1 MAFVCSNPECN
12 VTETGKC
19 VDGFEVGECPHAQQ
33 DDSTVE
39 ESDKIPS
46 VELMASAATDDIVDI
61 NDGEILSVNSAA
73 DILRYGPSR
82 VITVIGPSDA
92 GKTTFALCLY
102 EAFQH
107 GPFDKWEFAG
117 SMTLTA
123 FEMRCHASRAKSG
136 NSVPQTH
143 RTPIGEVRF
152 LHLAVHNEISGR
164 LELLISDRSGE
175 HYEDVAN
182 GVEGCEQLHE
192 VTRADYILFFVDGKR
207 LTGDERHGIKS
218 DVGMLMRSLIEAG
231 ALGKTHCVGIVL
243 TKYDQVQLSPH
254 AERAEMD
261 FQGLMATLQDK
272 YGSSLASLK
281 EFRIAAR
288 SENTD
293 IDPLHGVVEL
303 LDDCVARTPAKKY
316 IPDQVVLPDRFFV
329 HLEIEDG
336 GAL

>member
-1 MAFVCSNPECN
+1 MALICTNPECN

-19 VDGFEVGECPHAQQ
+19 VDGFEVGECPHAQH
-33 DDSTVE
+33 DDSVVE
-39 ESDKIPS
+39 VSDDIPS
-46 VELMASAATDDIVDI
+46 VEPIVSALTDDIVDI
-61 NDGEILSVNSAA
+61 NDGEILFVNSAA
-73 DILRYGPSR
+73 DILRSGPSR

-102 EAFQH
+102 EAFQD

-123 FEMRCHASRAKSG
+123 FEKRAHTSRAKSG
-136 NSVPQTH
+136 NSTSQTH
-143 RTPIGEVRF
+143 RTPVGDVGF

-192 VTRADYILFFVDGKR
+192 VTRADYILFFVDGKK
-207 LTGDERHGIKS
+207 LAGDERHGVKA
-218 DVGMLMRSLIEAG
+218 DVGMLIRSLIEAG

-254 AERAEMD
+254 AERAEID

-272 YGSSLASLK
+272 YGPSLASLK

-293 IDPLHGVVEL
+293 IDPLHGVVKL
-303 LDDCVARTPAKKY
+303 LEDCVARRPDKKY
-316 IPDQVVLPDRFFV
+316 IPGKVILPDRIFL
-329 HLEIEDG
+329 HLNIEDG
-336 GAL
+336 GAM